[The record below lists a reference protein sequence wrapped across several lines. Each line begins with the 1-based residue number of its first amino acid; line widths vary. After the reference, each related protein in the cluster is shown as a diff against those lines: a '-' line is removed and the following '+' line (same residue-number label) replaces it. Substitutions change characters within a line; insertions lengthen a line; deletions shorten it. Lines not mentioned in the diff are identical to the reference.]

1 MKIPINSAVMY
12 VYFPQFFSLIWHVST
27 QCQLNNFIRL
37 WNDPSLSQPSWPQ
50 HISREL
56 IHLTVQCNALLSS
69 FFWIFWFV
77 FRFFLE
83 IIPRNSRPIKSFGFV
98 VYRVLSELFY
108 GLKHLPIQLDHNLSK
123 AQESENLATER
134 LESLA

>member
-50 HISREL
+50 HISRGL
-56 IHLTVQCNALLSS
+56 IHLTGPMQCPN
-69 FFWIFWFV
+69 WIFWFV

-83 IIPRNSRPIKSFGFV
+83 IFPSWRTFKMFSKYKGFA

-108 GLKHLPIQLDHNLSK
+108 GLKHLPNQLDYNLSE